1 MIAVAIDGPA
11 GAGKTTVA
19 RGVAERLGWRYLDTG
34 AMYRAVALAAVGA
47 GVDPADEAAVTAL
60 ATDLAIEVE
69 GDKVL
74 IDGRDVTP
82 DLRRPEVTNA
92 SSIVST
98 YPGVRSVMVDHQ
110 KRMAGAG
117 GVVVEGRD
125 IGTVV
130 LPDARVKVFLTASLD
145 ERAARRTRELALDRS
160 SDSAR
165 MKRAIATRD
174 RSDSERSVSPLVQA
188 DDAVLIDSSTRSIDE
203 VVDEIVG
210 LVRAAEGPG

>member
-34 AMYRAVALAAVGA
+34 AMYRAVALAVVGA

-60 ATDLAIEVE
+60 ATDLPIEVE
-69 GDKVL
+69 GDRVL

-98 YPGVRSVMVDHQ
+98 YPGVRAVMVDHQ
-110 KRMAGAG
+110 KRMAGEG

-145 ERAARRTRELALDRS
+145 ERAARRTRELDLDRS

-174 RSDSERSVSPLVQA
+174 RSDSERSISPLVQA

-210 LVRAAEGPG
+210 LVRAAEGSG